1 MNYYLTEMKYKID
14 KWKSLKLEQL
24 VKASDKIK
32 AEEAIIKYA
41 ESKGIDRDEILYV
54 KVYDTLIGE

>member
-32 AEEAIIKYA
+32 AEESIIKNA
-41 ESKGIDRDEILYV
+41 ESKGIDRDKILYV